1 MTAIQPA
8 PTRVGVVGTALAHG
22 TLLALVVVAAH
33 RAKPSNSIVYEVN
46 LVAAPLLNPAVRNAA
61 PEATPTA
68 PEDVAPPVV
77 KPKVVKATPKPPPKV
92 QAKRVDATPV
102 TKTSVAPAPGERPS
116 TGQDVVT
123 LRQEGISFP
132 YPEYLHNIENKI
144 FAQWNH
150 AMFRPGLD
158 VQIAFVIL
166 RDGSVNMNS
175 VEIVKGS
182 RNSSFDLNARAAIE
196 AAANARAFGPLP
208 TGWNGA
214 SLPILFDFAQVAKG
228 AP

>member
-1 MTAIQPA
+1 MTAVQPA
-8 PTRVGVVGTALAHG
+8 PVRIGVAGTTLAHG
-22 TLLALVVVAAH
+22 TLIALALLAAH
-33 RAKPSNSIVYEVN
+33 RAKPASSIVYEVN
-46 LVAAPLLNPAVRNAA
+46 LVAAPLPISAVRNAA

-68 PEDVAPPVV
+68 PEEVAPIVV
-77 KPKVVKATPKPPPKV
+77 KPKHVKPTPKRPPV
-92 QAKRVDATPV
+92 QARRVDPTPVTRTTATPV
-102 TKTSVAPAPGERPS
+102 PGERPS

-158 VQIAFVIL
+158 VKIAFVIL
-166 RDGSVNMNS
+166 RDGSVNLSS
-175 VEIVKGS
+175 VETVKASG
-182 RNSSFDLNARAAIE
+182 NYSFDLNARAAIE
-196 AAANARAFGPLP
+196 AAANARAFGSLP
-208 TGWNGA
+208 VGWNGA